1 MVPLLSLGI
10 PGGNAAAIMMSALV
24 LKGVTM
30 GPLLLVN
37 QPQFLSATFASMFVA
52 NIVMVI
58 AAVIIAKIF
67 VKVLAIP
74 YSVLG
79 PTIIMMATIGAYA
92 TKNTAVD
99 VILMAISGVIGF
111 VIVTCKFNSSA
122 LILGL
127 VLGVICE
134 SNLRRA
140 YTIADGDTLLAA
152 TMNILSRPVTG
163 VIMVIC
169 LVALL
174 WPVLKPFFSKK
185 KSEGK

>member
-1 MVPLLSLGI
+1 
-10 PGGNAAAIMMSALV
+10 
-24 LKGVTM
+24 
-30 GPLLLVN
+30 
-37 QPQFLSATFASMFVA
+37 
-52 NIVMVI
+52 
-58 AAVIIAKIF
+58 
-67 VKVLAIP
+67 
-74 YSVLG
+74 
-79 PTIIMMATIGAYA
+79 MATIGAYA

>member
-1 MVPLLSLGI
+1 
-10 PGGNAAAIMMSALV
+10 
-24 LKGVTM
+24 
-30 GPLLLVN
+30 
-37 QPQFLSATFASMFVA
+37 MFVA